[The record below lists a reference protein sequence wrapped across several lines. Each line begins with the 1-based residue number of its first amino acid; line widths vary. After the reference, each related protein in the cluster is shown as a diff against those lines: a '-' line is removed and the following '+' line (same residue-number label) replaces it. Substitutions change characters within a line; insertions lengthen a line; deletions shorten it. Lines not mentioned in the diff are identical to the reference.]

1 MGDLQVCSPPRS
13 NGVVLG
19 EYRLCG
25 ASPPLPALNPDPGS
39 IGAESWAAVERTT
52 HEVVCR
58 IHPTLATDYKR
69 REVIE
74 YVQGLITSRVGCEV
88 HHTHA
93 QISGFCVLSILSC
106 GYSIVCLVFAFLF
119 IYAPSCFIMYG
130 GEKTVSSR
138 VA

>member
-1 MGDLQVCSPPRS
+1 MGHLQVCSPPRS
-13 NGVVLG
+13 NDVVFG

-25 ASPPLPALNPDPGS
+25 ASPPLPTLNPDPGS
-39 IGAESWAAVERTT
+39 IGAEPWAAAERTT

-58 IHPTLATDYKR
+58 IHPTLATNYKM

-93 QISGFCVLSILSC
+93 QIYVFCCSINSFMW
-106 GYSIVCLVFAFLF
+106 VFHGLPSFCNSVYICSFLF
-119 IYAPSCFIMYG
+119 FFLCYHVWWRKNC
-130 GEKTVSSR
+130 
-138 VA
+138 